1 MNLVTIDFETYY
13 DVGFS
18 LSNLTTEEYIR
29 DDRFQVIGFA
39 LKVNEGS
46 TKWYSGSHDELSE
59 VLHSIDWDD
68 AFLLCHNTLF
78 DGGILSMTYGIIPHL
93 YLDTLSMARATNGV
107 DVGGS
112 LGFLAKHYEL
122 GEKGTE
128 IIDAKGKRLEDF
140 QPHEL
145 HRYGEY
151 CKNDTNLT
159 YKLFKI
165 LSKDFPHDE
174 IKLID
179 MTLRMFTEPVLK
191 VDDGLLIERLQE
203 IKIEKTQ
210 LLQGLM
216 TRLEC
221 ETEEDV
227 RKKLAS
233 NKQFAALLEELGV
246 VVPLKES
253 PTTGKQTYALAK
265 TDEGLINLQN
275 HKDTFI
281 QELCRVRLGTKSTI
295 EETRIERFIDIGSRN
310 KGLLPI
316 PLKYYGAHTGRWSGS
331 DKVNFQNLPSRDV
344 KKKALKNAV
353 IAPDGFKVINCDS
366 SQIEARVL
374 VWLSGQDDITEWY
387 REGRDV
393 YCEFASK
400 VYDRPITKN
409 DVTERAVGK
418 TCILGLGF
426 GTGATKLQNVLK
438 LGANVSFEEEE
449 CRRLV
454 GIYRDVNNKVVEFW
468 HECNQM
474 LSDLVVWPSGKE
486 PYYLGRPGVLLVTP
500 KGIKLPNGLY
510 ITYPRL
516 KLDTSESRPQYV
528 YKSRRGEIS
537 VWGGVVTENVVQ
549 ALARIIVGEQMI
561 HIKDKYRP
569 LLTVHDAVVC
579 VAADGEEEEA
589 KKFIMG
595 IMSTAPEWAK
605 GLPVTCESGSGNNYG
620 DC

>member
-1 MNLVTIDFETYY
+1 LNLVTIDFETFY

-29 DDRFQVIGFA
+29 DDKFQVIGFA
-39 LKVNEGS
+39 VKINEGS

-78 DGGILSMTYGIIPHL
+78 DGGILSMTYGIIPHV

-112 LGFLAKHYEL
+112 LGFLAKYYEL

-179 MTLRMFTEPVLK
+179 MTVRMFTEPVLK
-191 VDDGLLIERLQE
+191 VDDGLLIERLRE
-203 IKIEKTQ
+203 IKTEKTE
-210 LLQGLM
+210 LLRGLM

-233 NKQFAALLEELGV
+233 NKQFAELLEELGV
-246 VVPLKES
+246 VVPMKES

-265 TDEGLINLQN
+265 TDAGLINLQN

-353 IAPDGFKVINCDS
+353 MSPDGFKVINCDS

-400 VYDRPITKN
+400 VYDRAITKS
-409 DVTERAVGK
+409 DFTERAVGK

-426 GTGATKLQNVLK
+426 GTGALKLQNVLK

-454 GIYRDVNNKVVEFW
+454 SIYRDINNKVVEFW

-474 LSDLVVWPSGKE
+474 LSDLVVWPAGKE

-561 HIKDKYRP
+561 QINARYRP

-579 VAADGEEEEA
+579 VAANGEEEEA

-605 GLPVTCESGSGNNYG
+605 GLPVTCESGSGDTYG

>member
-1 MNLVTIDFETYY
+1 LNLVTIDFETFY

-29 DDRFQVIGFA
+29 DDKFQVIGFA
-39 LKVNEGS
+39 VKINEGS

-78 DGGILSMTYGIIPHL
+78 DGGILSMTYGIIPHV

-112 LGFLAKHYEL
+112 LGFLAKYYEL

-179 MTLRMFTEPVLK
+179 MTVRMFTEPVLK
-191 VDDGLLIERLQE
+191 VDDGLLIERLRE
-203 IKIEKTQ
+203 IKTEKTE
-210 LLQGLM
+210 LLRGLM

-233 NKQFAALLEELGV
+233 NKQFAELLEELGV
-246 VVPLKES
+246 VVPMKES

-265 TDEGLINLQN
+265 TDAGLINLQN

-353 IAPDGFKVINCDS
+353 MSPDGFKVINCDS

-400 VYDRPITKN
+400 VYDRAITKS
-409 DVTERAVGK
+409 DFTERAVGK

-426 GTGATKLQNVLK
+426 GTGALKLQNVLK

-454 GIYRDVNNKVVEFW
+454 SIYRDINNKVVEFW

-474 LSDLVVWPSGKE
+474 LSDLVVWPAGKE
-486 PYYLGRPGVLLVTP
+486 PYYLGRPGVL
-500 KGIKLPNGLY
+500 
-510 ITYPRL
+510 
-516 KLDTSESRPQYV
+516 
-528 YKSRRGEIS
+528 
-537 VWGGVVTENVVQ
+537 
-549 ALARIIVGEQMI
+549 
-561 HIKDKYRP
+561 
-569 LLTVHDAVVC
+569 
-579 VAADGEEEEA
+579 
-589 KKFIMG
+589 
-595 IMSTAPEWAK
+595 
-605 GLPVTCESGSGNNYG
+605 
-620 DC
+620 

>member
-1 MNLVTIDFETYY
+1 MNLVTIDFETFY

-29 DDRFQVIGFA
+29 DDKFQVIGFA
-39 LKVNEGS
+39 VKINEGS

-78 DGGILSMTYGIIPHL
+78 DGGILSMTYGIIPHV

-112 LGFLAKHYEL
+112 LGFLAKYYEL

-179 MTLRMFTEPVLK
+179 MTVRMFTEPVLK
-191 VDDGLLIERLQE
+191 VDDGLLIERLRE
-203 IKIEKTQ
+203 IKTEKTE
-210 LLQGLM
+210 LLRGLM

-233 NKQFAALLEELGV
+233 NKQFAELLEELGV
-246 VVPLKES
+246 VVPMKES

-265 TDEGLINLQN
+265 TDAGLINLQN

-353 IAPDGFKVINCDS
+353 MSPDGFKVINCDS

-400 VYDRPITKN
+400 VYDRAITKS
-409 DVTERAVGK
+409 DFTERAVGK

-426 GTGATKLQNVLK
+426 GTGALKLQNVLK

-454 GIYRDVNNKVVEFW
+454 SIYRDINNKVVEFW

-474 LSDLVVWPSGKE
+474 LSDLVVWPAGKE

-561 HIKDKYRP
+561 QINARYRP

-579 VAADGEEEEA
+579 VAANGEEEEA

-605 GLPVTCESGSGNNYG
+605 GLPVTCESGSGDTYG

>member
-344 KKKALKNAV
+344 KKKALKNAILPPDNHV
-353 IAPDGFKVINCDS
+353 ILNVDS
-366 SQIEARVL
+366 SQIEARIL
-374 VWLSGQDDITEWY
+374 VWLAGQHDQVELY
-387 REGRDV
+387 RQGKDV
-393 YCEFASK
+393 YCDFASR
-400 VYDRPITKN
+400 VYKKTINKRNKK
-409 DVTERAVGK
+409 ERAVGK
-418 TCILGLGF
+418 TCILGLGY
-426 GTGATKLQNVLK
+426 GTGHVKLKGVLK
-438 LGANVSFEEEE
+438 LNAGIEVNEIESKRLVKLYREVNHEVVKLWEE
-449 CRRLV
+449 CDRALRDIASWPADRL
-454 GIYRDVNNKVVEFW
+454 
-468 HECNQM
+468 
-474 LSDLVVWPSGKE
+474 
-486 PYYLGRPGVLLVTP
+486 PYYLGSGKCLLVEP

-510 ITYPRL
+510 ITYPDL
-516 KLDTSESRPQYV
+516 QLGSDGYE
-528 YKSRRGEIS
+528 YKSRRGTIS
-537 VWGGVVTENVVQ
+537 IWGGAVVENVVQ
-549 ALARIIVGEQMI
+549 ALARIVIGEQMI
-561 HIKDKYRP
+561 EINEKHRP
-569 LLTVHDAVVC
+569 VLTVHDAVVC
-579 VAADGEEEEA
+579 VSTKATAQDTLDYV
-589 KKFIMG
+589 MG
-595 IMSTAPEWAK
+595 IMNTAPTWAK
-605 GLPVTCESGSGNNYG
+605 DLPIACEGAFGDTYG